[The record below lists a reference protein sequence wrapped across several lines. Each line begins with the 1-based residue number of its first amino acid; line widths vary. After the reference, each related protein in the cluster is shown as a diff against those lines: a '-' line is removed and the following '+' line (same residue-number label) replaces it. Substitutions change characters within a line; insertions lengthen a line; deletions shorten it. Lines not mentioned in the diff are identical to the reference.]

1 MQETATQWDL
11 RQVDVYIP
19 LPTKLFILFLI
30 LCCAW
35 FLVALIKVIWKT
47 RSWSNTRR
55 GTLINLS
62 HALEAENNAQVS
74 ALAQKIPESSP
85 EAGLRSLS
93 ALDLE
98 TSQDLKP
105 SLIDRADVR
114 FSRLLSPIRVTS
126 ANLRSLSVFL
136 LLSMLARGFLALA
149 SHAHGIALTKTT
161 GLSALF
167 GGLADVFGALNF
179 SSTIVGILY
188 VIHWRL
194 EFLLSRRERLWQNLK
209 TQVRIFL
216 FTQH

>member
-93 ALDLE
+93 SLDLE

-114 FSRLLSPIRVTS
+114 FSQLLSPIRVTS
-126 ANLRSLSVFL
+126 ANLRSLSALL
-136 LLSMLARGFLALA
+136 LLSMLAWGFFVLA
-149 SHAHGIALTKTT
+149 SHANGIAVTKTI

-179 SSTIVGILY
+179 SATIVGILY

-194 EFLLSRRERLWQNLK
+194 EFLVNRREHLWQNLK

-216 FTQH
+216 FTNH